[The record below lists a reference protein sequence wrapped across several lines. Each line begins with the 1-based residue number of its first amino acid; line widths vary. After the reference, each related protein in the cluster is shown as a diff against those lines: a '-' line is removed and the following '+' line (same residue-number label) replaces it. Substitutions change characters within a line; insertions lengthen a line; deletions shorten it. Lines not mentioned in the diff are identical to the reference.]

1 MCVGSGRGVVFVS
14 DFLFI
19 LRDRT
24 RLKRPD
30 YRCMY
35 RHVLYRTALYST
47 LVKLDRLSRSLTL
60 ALSVRSRRARGETGP
75 WASSSTQTT
84 GLCLVLAVIL
94 GRVCPVPC
102 VLHSFSVHRSGVLS
116 DLPSHALPRVCTC
129 LSRTVLRVAVSSQSR
144 IRSRSAMY
152 GLHSVDWSINDTFML
167 HASPINRRGL
177 RMPGRLPRGS
187 RVSKAWAARSW
198 PPASRRAR
206 GVALRVGLVCS
217 GRCGG
222 S

>member
-35 RHVLYRTALYST
+35 RHVQYTCKTRPSFPLAHA
-47 LVKLDRLSRSLTL
+47 RSLRP
-60 ALSVRSRRARGETGP
+60 V
-75 WASSSTQTT
+75 ASSTRRDRPL
-84 GLCLVLAVIL
+84 GFKFNPNNRLVPCVSCYT
-94 GRVCPVPC
+94 RTSVPC

-206 GVALRVGLVCS
+206 GVTLRVGLVCS

>member
-1 MCVGSGRGVVFVS
+1 MHVPACTVPYGALQYTCKTRPSFPLAHARSLRPVAS
-14 DFLFI
+14 STR
-19 LRDRT
+19 RDRPLGFKFNPNN
-24 RLKRPD
+24 RL
-30 YRCMY
+30 
-35 RHVLYRTALYST
+35 
-47 LVKLDRLSRSLTL
+47 
-60 ALSVRSRRARGETGP
+60 
-75 WASSSTQTT
+75 
-84 GLCLVLAVIL
+84 
-94 GRVCPVPC
+94 VPC
-102 VLHSFSVHRSGVLS
+102 VSCYTRTSAVCFMHHGVLS
-116 DLPSHALPRVCTC
+116 GRPTSRPGYLDLPSHALPRVCTC

-206 GVALRVGLVCS
+206 GVTLRVGLVCS